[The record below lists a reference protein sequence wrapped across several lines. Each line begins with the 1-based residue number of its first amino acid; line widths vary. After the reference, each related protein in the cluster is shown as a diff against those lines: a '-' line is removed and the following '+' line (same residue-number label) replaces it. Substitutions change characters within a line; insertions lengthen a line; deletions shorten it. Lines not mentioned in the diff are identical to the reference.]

1 MKRFLKFLFR
11 CAVPFLIYF
20 SIENAVYLA
29 SALLPPEMWAS
40 PEFPLVLTGVTD
52 LVGIPV
58 LWALYRADGIR
69 GERPADR
76 SHETGAPKLLLSAV
90 SFVGIYFAV
99 NMVLNLFDI
108 VGADEAFQ
116 EVSDSIESA
125 SAGLQFLVAGLIGP
139 AAEEL
144 LFRGLLLRRTE
155 KDLGPARAMLL
166 ASLMFGVFHGNL
178 TQGIAAAVLG
188 MCLGTAFLCT
198 DSLLVPVLMHAASNS
213 AAVLV
218 SLPAMEEALES
229 DLLFL
234 AIPCF
239 SALSAGVFLR
249 MYAGPFRRLIRE
261 RRKKKLTGQTAAA
274 EWPAEA
280 QAGEEAGS
288 VLRPAEAQADIE
300 TDTASGEPE
309 GPDER

>member
-11 CAVPFLIYF
+11 CAVPFLVYF

-29 SALLPPEMWAS
+29 SVLLPPEIWAS
-40 PEFPLVLTGVTD
+40 PEFPLALTGFTD
-52 LVGIPV
+52 LVTIPV

-76 SHETGAPKLLLSAV
+76 SLETGVSRLLLSAV
-90 SFVGIYFAV
+90 SFAGIYFAV
-99 NMVLNLFDI
+99 NMVLNIFDI

-125 SAGLQFLVAGLIGP
+125 SAGMQFLVAGIIGP

-155 KDLGPARAMLL
+155 KDQGPVRAMLL
-166 ASLMFGVFHGNL
+166 SALCFGAFHGNL
-178 TQGIAAAVLG
+178 TQGIAAALLG
-188 MCLGTAFLCT
+188 VFLGTAYLCT

-213 AAVLV
+213 AAVLI
-218 SLPAMEEALES
+218 SLPAMEEVMES
-229 DLLFL
+229 DLVFL
-234 AIPCF
+234 AVPCF
-239 SALSAGVFLR
+239 SALSAGLFLV
-249 MYAGPFRRLIRE
+249 MYAGPFRRLLQE
-261 RRKKKLTGQTAAA
+261 RREKGLRASM
-274 EWPAEA
+274 ERPAEA
-280 QAGEEAGS
+280 QAGETAGTG
-288 VLRPAEAQADIE
+288 LGPAEAQAGME
-300 TDTASGEPE
+300 MDTASGETE